1 MFFLLES
8 PPGPCPRRNAS
19 LFLLALKLA
28 SFVFSTV
35 APFAKLQRL
44 LAFHPS
50 IRTPTIRSYPII
62 ASCLII
68 LLQRCICFGWTL
80 MRDAQFDFRIKN
92 KRHTRL
98 CMSFVLETG
107 IYISSQAV
115 SSQVLSAQLSLTSV
129 FGMRTGGT
137 SASLTPVMDE
147 GRCAFALR
155 TFTTA

>member
-1 MFFLLES
+1 M
-8 PPGPCPRRNAS
+8 C
-19 LFLLALKLA
+19 
-28 SFVFSTV
+28 
-35 APFAKLQRL
+35 
-44 LAFHPS
+44 
-50 IRTPTIRSYPII
+50 
-62 ASCLII
+62 
-68 LLQRCICFGWTL
+68 
-80 MRDAQFDFRIKN
+80 DAQFDFRFVKQ
-92 KRHTRL
+92 KTYTFVYV
-98 CMSFVLETG
+98 FVLETG

>member
-1 MFFLLES
+1 M
-8 PPGPCPRRNAS
+8 S
-19 LFLLALKLA
+19 LSLSRILNTHKSKLRCA
-28 SFVFSTV
+28 YSFVGN
-35 APFAKLQRL
+35 LQVL
-44 LAFHPS
+44 VD
-50 IRTPTIRSYPII
+50 
-62 ASCLII
+62 
-68 LLQRCICFGWTL
+68 WTL
-80 MRDAQFDFRIKN
+80 IMTKYKFPEYKTKDIH
-92 KRHTRL
+92 KRVCL
-98 CMSFVLETG
+98 LFLETG